1 MFKLKFKDLNE
12 QRKCLNRPEKG
23 VDYRMSMLL
32 RPSTFISKDTL
43 MNAEALAGFVTKGPQ
58 EPFGSIYLTI
68 YLTKM
73 FAGGFQP

>member
-12 QRKCLNRPEKG
+12 QRKCLNIPEKG

-43 MNAEALAGFVTKGPQ
+43 MNAEALAGFAPKCP
-58 EPFGSIYLTI
+58 
-68 YLTKM
+68 
-73 FAGGFQP
+73 